1 MNGDRGPEE
10 WSDFSHQ
17 VQPSTRPSVRYLLMA
32 LGVLFTVVGIIG
44 IFLPLVPTTPLL
56 LLAASCFA
64 RASATFYNALLN
76 HRVLGPPIRRWRET
90 RSITRR
96 SKVLAI
102 LMIVLTFGI
111 SIVGFIPVTAGK
123 LVMAAVGTGLIV
135 YLAKLPT
142 DPKPRVSI
150 YRKR

>member
-1 MNGDRGPEE
+1 MCGDRGSEK

-17 VQPSTRPSVRYLLMA
+17 VQPSARPSVRYALIA

-76 HRVLGPPIRRWRET
+76 HKVLGPPIRRWRAT
-90 RSITRR
+90 GSITQR

-102 LMIVLTFGI
+102 AMIVLTFGI
-111 SIVGFIPVTAGK
+111 SIVGFIHVTAGK
-123 LVMAAVGTGLIV
+123 LVMAAVGIGLIA
-135 YLAKLPT
+135 YLANLPT
-142 DPKPRVSI
+142 DPKPHG
-150 YRKR
+150 